1 MPKTLKLKG
10 KRVKV
15 VLKMKTVEDS
25 IIGPADGLAGALAQ
39 VGLALAGYSQA
50 VAHMPINWRRQKK
63 LN

>member
-25 IIGPADGLAGALAQ
+25 IIRPADGLAGALAQ

-50 VAHMPINWRRQKK
+50 VAHTPINWRRQKK
-63 LN
+63 